1 MNAARGDD
9 MKVSRRVVLHFPP
22 RIVEQPLINNLIKNY
37 DLSFNIL
44 KASIIPNQEGYV
56 VLELSGDQDKYDQGI
71 KYITSAGVKIESLSH
86 SVLRNEGRCTNCG
99 ACLTVCPTHA
109 FTLDPR
115 TREVGFDNNRCVACG
130 LCIKACP
137 PRAMELHF

>member
-1 MNAARGDD
+1 
-9 MKVSRRVVLHFPP
+9 MKISRRVVLHFPS
-22 RIVEQPLINNLIKNY
+22 RIVEQPLIYNLIKNY

-56 VLELSGDQDKYDQGI
+56 VLEISGEQDKYDQGI
-71 KYITSAGVKIESLSH
+71 KYITSAGVKIESLSR
-86 SVLRNEGRCTNCG
+86 SVLRNEDRCTDCG
-99 ACLTVCPTHA
+99 ACITVCPTRA
-109 FTLDPR
+109 FILDPA
-115 TREVGFDNNRCVACG
+115 TRVVNFDNNRCVACG

>member
-1 MNAARGDD
+1 
-9 MKVSRRVVLHFPP
+9 MKISRRVVLHFPP
-22 RIVEQPLINNLIKNY
+22 RIVEKPLINNLIKNY

-56 VLELSGDQDKYDQGI
+56 VLELSGDQEKYDEGI
-71 KYITSAGVKIESLSH
+71 KYITSNGVKIEALSH
-86 SVLRNEGRCTNCG
+86 SVLRNEDRCTQCG
-99 ACLTVCPTHA
+99 ACITVCPTKA
-109 FTLDPR
+109 FTLDLTSR
-115 TREVGFDNNRCVACG
+115 KVSFDNNRCVACG

>member
-1 MNAARGDD
+1 
-9 MKVSRRVVLHFPP
+9 MKISRRVVLHFPP

-37 DLSFNIL
+37 DLNFNIL

-56 VLELSGDQDKYDQGI
+56 VLELIGEQDKYDQGI

-86 SVLRNEGRCTNCG
+86 SVLRNEERCTHCG
-99 ACLTVCPTHA
+99 VCITVCPTRA
-109 FTLDPR
+109 FTLDAG
-115 TREVGFDNNRCVACG
+115 TRKVSFDNNRCVACG

-137 PRAMELHF
+137 PRAMELYF

>member
-1 MNAARGDD
+1 
-9 MKVSRRVVLHFPP
+9 MKISRKLVLHFPP
-22 RIVEQPLINNLIKNY
+22 RIVEQPVINNLIKDY

-56 VLELSGDQDKYDQGI
+56 VLELSGEQDKYDSGI
-71 KYITSAGVKIESLSH
+71 KYITSAGVKIESLSR
-86 SVLRNEGRCTNCG
+86 SVLRNEDRCTQCWV
-99 ACLTVCPTHA
+99 CVSVCPTKA
-109 FTLDPR
+109 FILDQR
-115 TREVGFDNNRCVACG
+115 TRLVTFDNNRCVACG

>member
-1 MNAARGDD
+1 
-9 MKVSRRVVLHFPP
+9 MKISRRVVLHFPS
-22 RIVEQPLINNLIKNY
+22 RIVEQPVIYNLIKNY

-56 VLELSGDQDKYDQGI
+56 VLEISGEQDKYDQGI
-71 KYITSAGVKIESLSH
+71 KYITSTGVKLESLSH
-86 SVLRNEGRCTNCG
+86 SVLRNESRCTQCG
-99 ACLTVCPTHA
+99 ACITVCPTRA
-109 FTLDPR
+109 FLLDQQ
-115 TREVGFDNNRCVACG
+115 TRVVTFDNNRCVACG

>member
-1 MNAARGDD
+1 

-56 VLELSGDQDKYDQGI
+56 VLELSGEQDKYDAGI

-86 SVLRNEGRCTNCG
+86 SVLRNDVKCTQCG
-99 ACLTVCPTHA
+99 ACVSICPTHA
-109 FTLDPR
+109 FILDSA
-115 TREVGFDNNRCVACG
+115 TRRVTFDNNRCVACG

>member
-1 MNAARGDD
+1 
-9 MKVSRRVVLHFPP
+9 MKVSKRVVLHFPS
-22 RIVEQPLINNLIKNY
+22 RIVEQPFIYNLTKLY
-37 DLSFNIL
+37 DLSFTIL

-71 KYITSAGVKIESLSH
+71 KYMTSAGVKIESLSH
-86 SVLRNEGRCTNCG
+86 SVLRNEERCTHCG
-99 ACLTVCPTHA
+99 ACITICPTRA
-109 FTLDPR
+109 FILDPR
-115 TREVGFDNNRCVACG
+115 TRTVSFDNDRCVACG

>member
-1 MNAARGDD
+1 
-9 MKVSRRVVLHFPP
+9 MKISKRIVLHFPP
-22 RIVEQPLINNLIKNY
+22 RIVEKPLINNLVKNY

-56 VLELSGDQDKYDQGI
+56 VLELSGEQDKYDEGI
-71 KYITSAGVKIESLSH
+71 KYITAAGVKIEALSR
-86 SVLRNEGRCTNCG
+86 SVLRNEERCTHCG
-99 ACLTVCPTHA
+99 ACITVCPTKA
-109 FTLDPR
+109 FMLDHK
-115 TREVGFDNNRCVACG
+115 TRKVSFDNSRCVACG